1 MPRITKQT
9 LILPNGKV
17 HYVRV
22 IDASLSGA
30 LITPHIMPSVDTVV
44 VLGRLRGRVGRHH
57 GEGFAIEFVELQ
69 DPDSLERT
77 FG

>member
-22 IDASLSGA
+22 IDVSLSGA
-30 LITPHIMPSVDTVV
+30 SIASHIIPPFDTVV
-44 VLGRLRGRVGRHH
+44 VLGRLRDRVGRHH
-57 GEGFAIEFVELQ
+57 GKGFAIEFVELQ